1 MLVFVGGVME
11 TPKDIN
17 AEKYVL
23 GCCLIDNS
31 LIGEIAE
38 ILNEKDFYIMLH
50 QNIFKAIKKV
60 FSEGGNIDVITANSI
75 LSKDLAYQKAGAIK
89 YLFELNTSV
98 DTVAL
103 WRDNSQIVKEKSVL
117 RNTLNLSYEIQKD
130 IENTN
135 MTSSEILDKV
145 GQEVFKISNSCD
157 TSSLRFVDKDLPE
170 VIRDIE
176 GLYSGEGK
184 THNIPTGF
192 GSIDVKIGGFG
203 RGELV
208 IIAGRPSMG
217 KSLIAMNI
225 AENVA
230 MRGGCV
236 AVFSLEMTRE
246 NLIKRTIAS
255 LSETNLYHLMYGGIR
270 QDEINR
276 IMSAQE
282 LITKLSELICIDTDA
297 NINVFNI
304 RARIRKVVQQIQ
316 KKGKRLDMIVID
328 YLQRMIGDSNLKGR
342 NLQIAEITRQL
353 KNIALE
359 FNIPVVCLSQ
369 LNRGS
374 EQTSEKI
381 PMLSNLRDSGAIEQD
396 ADKVIFIHREGY
408 YKKDDPDLRNSATLI
423 IGKNRNGEVG
433 DVNLYFEHS
442 IPKFRSL

>member
-1 MLVFVGGVME
+1 MDA
-11 TPKDIN
+11 PKDIN

-23 GCCLIDNS
+23 GCCLTDNS

-38 ILNEKDFYIMLH
+38 ILNENDFYITLH
-50 QNIFKAIKKV
+50 QNIFKAIKKAY
-60 FSEGGNIDVITANSI
+60 SNGDNIDVVSANTI
-75 LSKDLAYQKAGAIK
+75 LSKDDYYIQAGGIK
-89 YLFELNTSV
+89 YLFGLQNEV
-98 DTVAL
+98 DTVAV
-103 WRDNSQIVKEKSVL
+103 WKENSKSVKEKSIL
-117 RNTLNLSYEIQKD
+117 RETLNISFQIQKN

-135 MTSSEILDKV
+135 MTSSEILDSI

-157 TSSLRFVDKDLPE
+157 TSSLRFVDKDLPS
-170 VIRDIE
+170 VFKDIE
-176 GLYSGEGK
+176 DLYSGEGK
-184 THNIPTGF
+184 THNIPTGY
-192 GSIDVKIGGFG
+192 GAIDAKIGGFG

-208 IIAGRPSMG
+208 ILAGRPSMG

-230 MRGGCV
+230 LRGGCV

-276 IMSAQE
+276 ILKVRE
-282 LITKLSELICIDTDA
+282 LIDRLSELICIDTDA

-304 RARIRKVVQQIQ
+304 RARIRKVAQQIK

-374 EQTSEKI
+374 EQNAEKI
-381 PMLSNLRDSGAIEQD
+381 PLLSNLRDSGAIEQD

-408 YKKDDPDLRNSATLI
+408 YKKDDQDLRNSATLI

-433 DVNLYFEHS
+433 DVNLFFEPS
-442 IPKFRSL
+442 IPKFRNI

>member
-1 MLVFVGGVME
+1 ME

-23 GCCLIDNS
+23 GCCLVDNS

-38 ILNEKDFYIMLH
+38 ILNEKDFYILLH
-50 QNIFKAIKKV
+50 QNIFKAIKKA
-60 FSEGGNIDVITANSI
+60 FSEGDNIDVITANSI
-75 LSKDLAYQKAGAIK
+75 LSKDVVYQKAGAIK
-89 YLFELNTSV
+89 YLFEVQNSV
-98 DTVAL
+98 DTIAN
-103 WRDNSQIVKEKSVL
+103 WQENSKIVKEKSIL

-130 IENTN
+130 VENTN

-192 GSIDVKIGGFG
+192 NIIDVKIGGFG

-316 KKGKRLDMIVID
+316 SKGKRLDMIVID

-353 KNIALE
+353 KNVALE

-374 EQTSEKI
+374 EQNSEKI

-433 DVNLYFEHS
+433 DVNLYFEPS